1 MSMWSICLMAASAGW
16 LYLDVVRRLVSDW
29 STDDNYSHGF
39 LIVPLALYFVYERR
53 HALRTAARRPAVLSG
68 LLLVAGGLFLLVA
81 GTLGSEFFLTRISL
95 IVTLSGT
102 VLFLLGP
109 ASLGIVAFPV
119 AFLLL
124 MIPIPA
130 IVFNHIAFPLQ
141 LIASQLGAAIVS
153 LAGVPVLREGNVI
166 VLAST
171 TLEVAEACS
180 GIRSLVSLLS
190 LGILFGYFTEP
201 RLPMRVFLAAATL
214 PLAIIANALR
224 VAGTGIAA
232 HHFGPAA
239 AEGFFHMFSGW
250 LVFIT
255 AFAMLLAV
263 ARLARLIWPADVH
276 APQPSP
282 QFS

>member
-1 MSMWSICLMAASAGW
+1 MWSICLMAASAGW

>member
-1 MSMWSICLMAASAGW
+1 MAASAGW